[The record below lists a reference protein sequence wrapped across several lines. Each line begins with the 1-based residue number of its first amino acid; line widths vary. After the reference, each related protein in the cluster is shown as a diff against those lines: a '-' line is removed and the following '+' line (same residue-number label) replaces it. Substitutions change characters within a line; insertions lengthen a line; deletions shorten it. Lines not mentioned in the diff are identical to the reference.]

1 MPGPGAGHSRVSTN
15 ADSNSV
21 SFRAMRPTRADILGA
36 FDAAIAAVEPRAAVA
51 RAMSLEDS
59 VFTAGPASF
68 TDVSASDF
76 VVMALGK
83 AAPAM
88 AMGAHDVV
96 GASRG
101 IVVSPV
107 VAAAPLPVCVGSHP
121 IPDTSSLS
129 CGESLL
135 KLATNTKPSDV
146 VVFLI
151 SGGGSAVATLPIDGV
166 TIDEISAMNS
176 LLIASGLPI
185 DKINDVRASV
195 SRIKGGRLAE
205 ATTAERQVT
214 LVLSDVVGAGP
225 EHVAS
230 GPTLGFDL
238 GRDAGKV
245 LEAAGMRTTMPS
257 AVVAAAGRY
266 IPPLKPPS
274 VLSTIVGS
282 PSMAAAAAAAELR
295 SRGFIAEIVTTEL
308 SGEARYEAVAL
319 VDRTVQGTVSVAAG
333 ETTVKVRGRG
343 VGGRN
348 QEAAVAAARYVDGQ
362 DVLFA
367 ALGTD
372 GIDGPTPAAGAIVD
386 GETASRA
393 TSSGNDLKAAL
404 ATNDSHGILTALG
417 ETVVTGPTGTNV
429 ADLWIVAKGPF

>member
-1 MPGPGAGHSRVSTN
+1 
-15 ADSNSV
+15 
-21 SFRAMRPTRADILGA
+21 MRPTRADILDV
-36 FDAAIAAVEPRAAVA
+36 FDAAIAAAEPRAAVA

-59 VFTAGPASF
+59 VLTAGPATF
-68 TDVSASDF
+68 TGVSSSDV
-76 VVMALGK
+76 VVVALGK

-88 AMGAHDVV
+88 AMGANDVV
-96 GASRG
+96 GTHRG

-107 VAAAPLPVCVGSHP
+107 TATAPFPICVGSHP
-121 IPDTSSLS
+121 IPDESSLS

-135 KLATNTKPSDV
+135 SLVTNTKPSDV
-146 VVFLI
+146 VVFLM
-151 SGGGSAVATLPIDGV
+151 SGGGSAVATLPIEGI

-205 ATTAERQVT
+205 ATTAERKVT

-230 GPTLGFDL
+230 GPTLGYEL
-238 GRDAGKV
+238 GRDAGNV
-245 LEAAGMRTTMPS
+245 LEAAGLRDRMPL
-257 AVVAAAGRY
+257 AVATAAQKY
-266 IPPLKPPS
+266 VPPPEPS
-274 VLSTIVGS
+274 SLLSETVGS
-282 PSMAAAAAAAELR
+282 PSIAAAAAAEELR
-295 SRGFIAEIVTTEL
+295 SRGFTAEIVTTEL
-308 SGEARYEAVAL
+308 SGEARHEAVAL
-319 VDRTVQGTVSVAAG
+319 VDRTAPGTVSVAVG
-333 ETTVKVRGRG
+333 ETTVTVRGTG
-343 VGGRN
+343 IGGRN
-348 QEAAVAAARYVDGQ
+348 QEAAVAAARYIDGQ

-393 TSSGNDLKAAL
+393 TSSGIDFDAAL
-404 ATNDSHGILTALG
+404 ATNDSHRVLTVLN
-417 ETVVTGPTGTNV
+417 ETVVIGATGTNV